1 MMNCD
6 HHVMC
11 EPTLNA
17 FMALGKVAK
26 LEVRAAIQEMFA
38 QGSTKLTEKLKEECM
53 FPANEVEMRMPV
65 FIRDYTDFYSSY
77 SHAYNVGCM
86 IRGPDNAI

>member
-1 MMNCD
+1 MHCCTRIGDFVIDLAVLEHERLLSEGPFMMNCD

-38 QGSTKLTEKLKEECM
+38 EGSTKLTEELK
-53 FPANEVEMRMPV
+53 
-65 FIRDYTDFYSSY
+65 
-77 SHAYNVGCM
+77 
-86 IRGPDNAI
+86 